1 MIYQSVSKICP
12 TFLIL
17 HFLMWQ
23 SYFLNFLNNVRRQKW
38 LKQSKTVIFVTITFN
53 TSGLSPKYSRF
64 AENSWNRGKKV
75 ILFLSDFCIFLSSFW
90 IFHSD
95 SDKMCENDGSIKI
108 ALCEVV
114 TALMSPD
121 PNERKLAEHQIDA
134 LQVTEGK

>member
-1 MIYQSVSKICP
+1 MIYLSVSKICL

-17 HFLMWQ
+17 YFSMYQ
-23 SYFLNFLNNVRRQKW
+23 SYFLNFLNTIRLQKW
-38 LKQSKTVIFVTITFN
+38 LKHSITVIFVTITFY

-75 ILFLSDFCIFLSSFW
+75 ILFLSDFC